1 MGRDSHEQRGRADCV
16 KTRVPTVLFSSF
28 NDTGAVGIQC
38 WCLRLRLAVPLLPA
52 GCSPSDLQDF
62 LNSEITGIKLENCQP
77 GESVMI

>member
-1 MGRDSHEQRGRADCV
+1 M

-28 NDTGAVGIQC
+28 NDTEDVGIQC
-38 WCLRLRLAVPLLPA
+38 WCLRLRLAVLLLSA

-62 LNSEITGIKLENCQP
+62 LISEITGIKLENCQH